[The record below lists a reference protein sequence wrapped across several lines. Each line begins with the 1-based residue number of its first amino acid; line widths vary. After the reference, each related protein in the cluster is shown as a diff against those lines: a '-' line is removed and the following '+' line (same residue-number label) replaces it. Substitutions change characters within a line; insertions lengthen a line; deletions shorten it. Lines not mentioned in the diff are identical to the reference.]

1 MKTFQDT
8 GQEVTWG
15 CRELP
20 TNVKKRTTSK
30 SHNSKT
36 IRDIVMGF
44 SLLKSRVQTFK
55 YI

>member
-20 TNVKKRTTSK
+20 TNDKTHTTLK
-30 SHNSKT
+30 GHNSKT
-36 IRDIVMGF
+36 IRNIVMGF
-44 SLLKSRVQTFK
+44 SLLKSRVRTFK